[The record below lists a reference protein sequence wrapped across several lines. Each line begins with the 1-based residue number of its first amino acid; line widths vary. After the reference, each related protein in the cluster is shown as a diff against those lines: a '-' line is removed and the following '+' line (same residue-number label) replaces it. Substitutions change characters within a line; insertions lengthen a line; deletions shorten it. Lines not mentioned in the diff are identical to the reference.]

1 VWGRVEVHTE
11 FWWGN
16 RERDHLEDL
25 GIGGRIILRGI
36 FRNWYV
42 RAWTR
47 SMWLSIGTGGGGGT
61 CECGNELCGSIKC
74 GELFV

>member
-1 VWGRVEVHTE
+1 MHTE

-47 SMWLSIGTGGGGGT
+47 SMWLSIGTGGGGGD
-61 CECGNELCGSIKC
+61 L
-74 GELFV
+74 